1 VCSSDL
7 KEFDSFCAN
16 ALIYYLHNG
25 LVNTGIGDKYRINKL
40 AASVGSGSLVSTLH
54 RFLETNVGK
63 ETYSHF
69 VEGMDEELKSVC
81 LRDFV
86 EDSVNGETFTPQQ
99 ITSGLHLVSKH
110 FSYNI
115 NVGLK
120 SRPQRRFG
128 IDRKGVDL
136 YVITDNKNPFLK
148 PSSDNSGDSVAET
161 SSMNDEVLEYFSK

>member
-1 VCSSDL
+1 MFDEDWGDENW

-16 ALIYYLHNG
+16 ALIYYLKNG
-25 LVNTGIGDKYRINKL
+25 LVNTGVGDKYRLNKL
-40 AASVGSGSLVSTLH
+40 TASVGSGSLVSTLH

-63 ETYSHF
+63 ETYSHY
-69 VEGMDEELKSVC
+69 VDGMDEDLKSVC

-120 SRPQRRFG
+120 PRPQKRFG
-128 IDRKGVDL
+128 VDRKGVDL
-136 YVITDNKNPFLK
+136 FVITNHKNPFLK
-148 PSSDNSGDSVAET
+148 PSSISTAEIV
-161 SSMNDEVLEYFSK
+161 EEL